1 VIDLVDGST
10 TEYRF
15 TDQKENVA
23 ISERQFE
30 FTPPAGTETVEGE
43 ELGGG

>member
-1 VIDLVDGST
+1 VIDQVDGST

-15 TDQKENVA
+15 TEQKENVA

-30 FTPPAGTETVEGE
+30 FTPPPGTETVEGDI
-43 ELGGG
+43 GGN